1 MWKGFE
7 MPKRL
12 ECDDQTVTNTYGKFV
27 AEPFERGYG
36 MTIGNSLRRILIS
49 SIEGAAVTHV
59 KIEGVLHE
67 FSTIPGINED
77 VSEIILNLKN
87 LVLRSHASGTKEIT
101 IQMEKKGIVTAKDI
115 IHDDTIEVINPDLRI
130 ATLTKNAKFNMTLT
144 VSRGRGYVPAERNKI
159 EGSPLGTIPID
170 SIFTPVRKVNFLVE
184 NTRVGQVTDY
194 DKLSLEIWTN
204 GSLTPKDALLYAS
217 NIFQRHLDIFVNFGK
232 LPEEEKVEEA
242 QEDTELWEKLKQPVS
257 ELELSVRSANCLRAE
272 KIKTI
277 EQLVRKT
284 ESDML
289 KFRNFGKKSLAEI
302 NEVLTSMGLSLG
314 MKLPKRPKKEEEER
328 ETS

>member
-115 IHDDTIEVINPDLRI
+115 VHDDTIEVINPDLHI

-144 VSRGRGYVPAERNKI
+144 VSRGRGYVPADRNKI

-170 SIFTPVRKVNFLVE
+170 SIFTPVRKVNLLVE
-184 NTRVGQVTDY
+184 HTRVGQITDY

-204 GSLTPKDALLYAS
+204 GSVSPKDALLYAS

-232 LPEEEKVEEA
+232 LPEEEKIEVA